1 MTGEPT
7 IMPIQLT
14 GPAPF
19 KLTYAVQLGEE
30 QKAFMVHLRRERGL
44 AQSKRIGHVCTDT
57 TVPAACLRRHIRPG
71 GQLDNLRAGPTAIQ
85 VEGVTVRGR
94 YRVLLRQVTD
104 GVGCTADAQQ
114 ERTIVAD
121 RVTASLVCSASSP
134 GAPMRAGEG
143 SKLALALAGGV
154 PPYHV
159 DYRTPQSAAST
170 VLTFQRAP
178 YGLPL
183 TVSGVY
189 TLVSVRDAQCAGTV
203 ETPTACAVDVV
214 AKPTV
219 MAKPLV
225 TEGALRNGAALRHG
239 RPGAR
244 TRCDAG
250 LTHRRP
256 AERAA
261 HVHTPTQSASGRPPS
276 LERLR

>member
-1 MTGEPT
+1 MGCARALTATACTPRDPIRSRRACPRRRPAVAFVDTSPLRVCMTGEPT

-57 TVPAACLRRHIRPG
+57 TVPAACLRDLRVRVRRHIRPG

-121 RVTASLVCSASSP
+121 RVTASLVCSASWP
-134 GAPMRAGEG
+134 WRWPAVCR
-143 SKLALALAGGV
+143 
-154 PPYHV
+154 
-159 DYRTPQSAAST
+159 RTTSITAHRSRP
-170 VLTFQRAP
+170 RAP
-178 YGLPL
+178 
-183 TVSGVY
+183 S
-189 TLVSVRDAQCAGTV
+189 
-203 ETPTACAVDVV
+203 
-214 AKPTV
+214 
-219 MAKPLV
+219 
-225 TEGALRNGAALRHG
+225 
-239 RPGAR
+239 
-244 TRCDAG
+244 
-250 LTHRRP
+250 
-256 AERAA
+256 
-261 HVHTPTQSASGRPPS
+261 
-276 LERLR
+276 